1 MTTPVTAPMPADGVR
16 TAVAMRLT
24 PAMLRIGRRI
34 RPASGEIAVG
44 HFSLLSTLYRH
55 GAQRPSDLA
64 RIERFSPPA
73 VTRIVGALEDRGLVE
88 RRPSPNDARSTLVD
102 ITPEGRRLLVETRT
116 EQAHGV
122 AALLTV
128 LDDDELATVS
138 AALDA
143 LDKVAREASSASERG
158 VLEAAGRAGA
168 APSS

>member
-1 MTTPVTAPMPADGVR
+1 MTTPATVPAAAGDAR

-34 RPASGEIAVG
+34 RPSSGDLAVG
-44 HFSLLSTLYRH
+44 HFSTLATLYRY

-73 VTRIVGALEDRGLVE
+73 VTRIVGALEERGLVE
-88 RRPSPNDARSTLVD
+88 RRPSPDDARSTLVD
-102 ITPEGRRLLVETRT
+102 ITAEGRRLLVETRT

-128 LDDDELATVS
+128 LDDDEVATVA

-143 LDKVAREASSASERG
+143 LEKVAREASNATARG
-158 VLEAAGRAGA
+158 VLEATAGSRA
-168 APSS
+168 